1 MIRLQIQLDP
11 DRARELR
18 RAAEEDGVS
27 QAEVVRRALG
37 AYLGERRL
45 PDEAAVQ
52 RAVALIGKGS
62 SGRPDLAE
70 DHDHYL
76 AKATIAW
83 RAAKRRRLSL
93 VDCVSFALMRRDDIR
108 AAFAFDRD
116 FEEEG
121 FAVVPSGR

>member
-1 MIRLQIQLDP
+1 MIRVQIQLDP

-27 QAEVVRRALG
+27 QAELVRRAVG
-37 AYLGERRL
+37 AYLEERRL

-70 DHDHYL
+70 DHDRYL
-76 AKATIAW
+76 AETISERVSD
-83 RAAKRRRLSL
+83 RAVRR
-93 VDCVSFALMRRDDIR
+93 
-108 AAFAFDRD
+108 
-116 FEEEG
+116 
-121 FAVVPSGR
+121 